1 VQHMRRNSLDISAD
15 LLKIAR
21 DGAKKT
27 QLVYRANLNFS
38 IIKKYIE
45 RLRVNGFLV
54 FKNGY
59 YITTERGV
67 RFIDQYHELADLHR
81 SHNEMII

>member
-1 VQHMRRNSLDISAD
+1 MRRNSLDICAD

-27 QLVYRANLNFS
+27 QLVYKANLNFK

-45 RLRVNGFLV
+45 RLKVNGFLV
-54 FKNGY
+54 SKNGY
-59 YITTERGV
+59 YITTESGSK
-67 RFIDQYHELADLHR
+67 FIDQYHALVELHQP
-81 SHNEMII
+81 HTEMIT